1 MSAYETLKNIFKVI
15 YAPHKAFKEIM
26 PNPKYIGPLLILIFF
41 TLANTGFIYLMLSK
55 THVEQ
60 TLPTAEER
68 DRWTENRTFWTQ
80 TPGVNI
86 NENDVD
92 YINGTHY
99 GNKSIE
105 FSMVNSNHISMQLND
120 IGSIDCSGQEGYK
133 NISLRI
139 KWISP
144 ESNPENVTIYLFS
157 STSSDYFQSNLMEN
171 FSNSTSD
178 IWNNLTIPLGTER
191 WLKASADADWG
202 NIKGITL
209 EFTWPDDSNI
219 TLLVDGLFFRGI
231 FKSFVESASTSYLL
245 NFSLLYVMQFVT
257 QWVILSGL
265 IFIMTKAFGA
275 KTVWKPLLILIG
287 FALVILFVQAIINIA
302 AFSTLPAL
310 YYPLELIGGVKG
322 ESEIAYNKL
331 LEETWLVSL
340 INRYLQ
346 IIVYMWTILLC
357 AIAIRLLT
365 EFSWTK
371 SFLIATVAYLVSILA
386 ESFILGF

>member
-1 MSAYETLKNIFKVI
+1 MSAYGTLKNIFKVI
-15 YAPHKAFKEIM
+15 YAPQRTFREIM
-26 PNPKYIGPLLILIFF
+26 QNPKYIGPLLILIFF
-41 TLANTGFIYLMLSK
+41 TVANTGFIYIMISK
-55 THVEQ
+55 THVEE
-60 TLPTAEER
+60 TLPIAEER

-86 NENDVD
+86 TENDVD
-92 YINGTHY
+92 YINGTYY

-105 FSMVNSNHISMQLND
+105 FSIVNSNFISMQLND
-120 IGSIDCSGQEGYK
+120 IGPVDCSEQEGYK
-133 NISLRI
+133 NLSLRI
-139 KWISP
+139 KQISP

-157 STSSDYFQSNLMEN
+157 STSSDYFQSNLTEN
-171 FSNSTSD
+171 FSNSTSG

-191 WLKASADADWG
+191 WLKASAADWG

-209 EFTWPDDSNI
+209 EFTWSNDYNI

-231 FKSFVESASTSYLL
+231 FTSLAESASTAYML
-245 NFSLLYVMQFVT
+245 NFSLLYVMQFVI

-265 IFIMTKAFGA
+265 IYIMTKAFGA
-275 KTVWKPLLILIG
+275 KTVWRPLLILVG
-287 FALVILFVQAIINIA
+287 FALVTLFVQAIVNLA

-322 ESEIAYNKL
+322 ESEIAYSKL
-331 LEETWLVSL
+331 LEETWLVSM

-346 IIVYMWTILLC
+346 VIVYMWTILLS
-357 AIAIRLLT
+357 AITIRLLA
-365 EFSWTK
+365 EFPWIK
-371 SFLIATVAYLVSILA
+371 SLLIATVAYLVSILA